1 MPNVKQSDLHAAS
14 PLEMTVHRLQPPE
27 IDSARRPAAG
37 RWQMFAVLA
46 ICAAPVLASYFTFYV
61 VRPQS
66 RTNYADLI
74 TPPREIPADLP
85 LSDARGKSVTA
96 RSLHGQWLLVTVA
109 ASACDVRCTRNLV
122 LMRQLRETLGREK
135 ERVDKVW
142 LVVDSTRPT
151 DELLAA
157 TGAQA
162 LLTTTAAVSTWLK
175 PAAGHSLEEHVY
187 LIDPMGSWMMRAPF
201 EPDPAKFKR
210 DIDRLLR
217 AAASWDQPGR

>member
-1 MPNVKQSDLHAAS
+1 
-14 PLEMTVHRLQPPE
+14 
-27 IDSARRPAAG
+27 
-37 RWQMFAVLA
+37 MFAVLA
-46 ICAAPVLASYFTFYV
+46 VCAAPVLASYFAFYV

-66 RTNYADLI
+66 RTNYVELI
-74 TPPREIPADLP
+74 TPPREIPDDLP
-85 LSDARGKSVTA
+85 LTDVGGLPVAA

-109 ASACDVRCTRNLV
+109 AAACNDRCGRNLV

-142 LVVDSTRPT
+142 LVTDSSKPAAA
-151 DELLAA
+151 LLAA

-162 LLTTTAAVSTWLK
+162 LLTTAPSVSKWLA

-187 LIDPMGSWMMRAPF
+187 LVDPMGRWMMRAPVD
-201 EPDPAKFKR
+201 PDPAKFKS
-210 DIDRLLR
+210 DMERLLR